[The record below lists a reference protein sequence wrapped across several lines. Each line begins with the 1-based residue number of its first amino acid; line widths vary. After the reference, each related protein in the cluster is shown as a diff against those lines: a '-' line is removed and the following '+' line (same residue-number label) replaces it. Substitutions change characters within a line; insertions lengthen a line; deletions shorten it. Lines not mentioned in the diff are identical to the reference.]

1 LTYLPHRPL
10 DHARFS
16 ELMAHSRYREV
27 RGDEDGEGDEGSGG
41 ADGADGADGAEGP
54 SVVHVVNSSAEAQE
68 MMRRWR
74 GSSDDDS
81 PQY

>member
-1 LTYLPHRPL
+1 MTYLPHRPL

-27 RGDEDGEGDEGSGG
+27 RGDEGGEGDEGSGG
-41 ADGADGADGAEGP
+41 ADGAGGAEGP

-74 GSSDDDS
+74 GSDDDS

>member
-1 LTYLPHRPL
+1 MPHRPL

-16 ELMAHSRYREV
+16 ELMAHSRYWEV
-27 RGDEDGEGDEGSGG
+27 RGAEGDEGAEGAGG
-41 ADGADGADGAEGP
+41 AGRAGGAGGAEGP

-74 GSSDDDS
+74 GSDDDS

>member
-1 LTYLPHRPL
+1 
-10 DHARFS
+10 
-16 ELMAHSRYREV
+16 MAHSRYREV
-27 RGDEDGEGDEGSGG
+27 HGGEGDEGDEGSGG
-41 ADGADGADGAEGP
+41 AEGAGGAEGP

-74 GSSDDDS
+74 GTDGDS

>member
-1 LTYLPHRPL
+1 MPHRPL
-10 DHARFS
+10 DHARFG

-27 RGDEDGEGDEGSGG
+27 HGDEGDEGDEGSGG
-41 ADGADGADGAEGP
+41 AGGVNGADGADGAEGP

-74 GSSDDDS
+74 GSDDDS

>member
-1 LTYLPHRPL
+1 M
-10 DHARFS
+10 RFS

>member
-1 LTYLPHRPL
+1 MPHRPL
-10 DHARFS
+10 DHARFG

-27 RGDEDGEGDEGSGG
+27 RGAEGDEGDEGAKGAGG
-41 ADGADGADGAEGP
+41 AEGAGGAGSAEGP

-68 MMRRWR
+68 VMRRWR
-74 GSSDDDS
+74 GSDDDS

>member
-1 LTYLPHRPL
+1 
-10 DHARFS
+10 
-16 ELMAHSRYREV
+16 MAHSRYREV
-27 RGDEDGEGDEGSGG
+27 HGDEGDEGDEGSGG
-41 ADGADGADGAEGP
+41 AEGAGGAEGP

-74 GSSDDDS
+74 GSDDDS